1 MCAFLG
7 ERHAVVDWQG
17 LHHLLAQLP
26 RTALKKEIIMM
37 KGFES
42 MFVRRLQKALQQ
54 RKCRHQNV

>member
-26 RTALKKEIIMM
+26 RTALVMM
-37 KGFES
+37 KGFETS
-42 MFVRRLQKALQQ
+42 KSTPTEKMT
-54 RKCRHQNV
+54 